1 MCRYITPAHPR
12 AGFEP
17 QRRPPSSPG
26 RVQRSVELVRLLPA
40 LLGSALHRVPSITER
55 RLATMA
61 SADSCPITGRVTP
74 PSAVLV
80 SAISTGWA
88 SLGSLAAWRRPNTRG
103 AWTWSAGSPP
113 ALNPLDPPTSLTAPS
128 SRSPR
133 IRTWIVAAPP
143 RHLPYPSDRWASSC
157 CADSPPGLS
166 LLWRFCSSARSWA
179 AGFLQTPPRGDA
191 LALGLQLWPTPWAW
205 SSCRGLAPH
214 ESTPMPGVHN
224 GMQPTALTRGG

>member
-1 MCRYITPAHPR
+1 
-12 AGFEP
+12 
-17 QRRPPSSPG
+17 
-26 RVQRSVELVRLLPA
+26 
-40 LLGSALHRVPSITER
+40 
-55 RLATMA
+55 MA

-80 SAISTGWA
+80 SAVSAGWA

-103 AWTWSAGSPP
+103 AWTWLAGSPP

-133 IRTWIVAAPP
+133 IRTWTVAAQP

-157 CADSPPGLS
+157 CADSPLGLS
-166 LLWRFCSSARSWA
+166 LLWHFCSSARSLA

-191 LALGLQLWPTPWAW
+191 LALGLQLRPTPWAW

-224 GMQPTALTRGG
+224 RLQRTVRCAARR